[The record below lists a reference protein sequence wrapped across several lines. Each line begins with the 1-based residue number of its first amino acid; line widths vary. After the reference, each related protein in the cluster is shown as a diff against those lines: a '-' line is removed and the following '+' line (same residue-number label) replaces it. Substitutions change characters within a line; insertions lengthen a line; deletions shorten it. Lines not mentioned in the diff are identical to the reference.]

1 MFSFIFVEMFKNS
14 YLSVITISL
23 KFETVINLR
32 ITFILNVWL
41 SFSNLCRRETDT
53 RAGVP

>member
-1 MFSFIFVEMFKNS
+1 MFSFIFVEMFKTS

-41 SFSNLCRRETDT
+41 FFSNLCRRETDT